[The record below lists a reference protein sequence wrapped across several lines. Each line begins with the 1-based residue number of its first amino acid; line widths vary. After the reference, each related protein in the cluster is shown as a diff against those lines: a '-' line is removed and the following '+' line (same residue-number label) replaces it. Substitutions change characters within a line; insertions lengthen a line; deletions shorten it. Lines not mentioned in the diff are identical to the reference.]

1 MQNPCRGHLAA
12 VFTILVWGGTFVS
25 TKVLLRHFAPEE
37 ILLLRFALGLFTLF
51 LMQPKRMPMQR
62 KAHEWY
68 FVSAG
73 LTGIVLYYLCEN
85 IALEY
90 GDASVV
96 SVIVSAAPLFVGLF
110 AALFLHERLTPSF
123 FAGFAVALSGV
134 CLISFSGQGGRPVVQ
149 PRGVLLSVAAAVAWG
164 AFSILTGRI
173 AALGYPTLGAT
184 RRIFRYGVLLM
195 LPIVVLRGFRLT
207 AVVTIN
213 GVEAGNL
220 LFLGMIAS
228 AICFATWNYAVK
240 LLGSVK
246 TSAYIYA
253 TPVMTVLIAAVALHE
268 RMTAR
273 SALGA
278 ALVLAGLALSEG
290 RRLPQKEGETHG
302 AV

>member
-1 MQNPCRGHLAA
+1 MQNPYRGHLAA

-25 TKVLLRHFAPEE
+25 TKVLLRHFTPEE
-37 ILLLRFALGLFTLF
+37 ILLLRFVLGLFTLF
-51 LMQPKRMPMQR
+51 LMQPKRMPVQR

-110 AALFLHERLTPSF
+110 AALFLHERLTASF
-123 FAGFAVALSGV
+123 FAGFAVALAGV
-134 CLISFSGQGGRPVVQ
+134 CLISFSGQGRPVVQ

-164 AFSILTGRI
+164 VFSILTGRI
-173 AALGYPTLGAT
+173 AELGYPTLGAT

-207 AVVTIN
+207 AVVTMN
-213 GVEAGNL
+213 GIEAGNL
-220 LFLGMIAS
+220 LFLGMGAS

-268 RMTAR
+268 RMTAQ

-278 ALVLAGLALSEG
+278 VLVLAGLVLSEG
-290 RRLPQKEGETHG
+290 RRLPQKEGNTHG

>member
-1 MQNPCRGHLAA
+1 M
-12 VFTILVWGGTFVS
+12 WGGTFVS
-25 TKVLLRHFAPEE
+25 TKVLLRHFTPEE

-51 LMQPKRMPMQR
+51 LMQPKRMPVQR

-110 AALFLHERLTPSF
+110 AALFLHERLTASF
-123 FAGFAVALSGV
+123 FAGFAVALAGL
-134 CLISFSGQGGRPVVQ
+134 CLISFSGQGRPVVQ
-149 PRGVLLSVAAAVAWG
+149 PRGVLLSAAAAVAWG
-164 AFSILTGRI
+164 AFSILSGRI
-173 AALGYPTLGAT
+173 AELGYPTLGAT

-195 LPIVVLRGFRLT
+195 LPIVILRGFRLT
-207 AVVTIN
+207 SVVTMN

-220 LFLGMIAS
+220 LFLGMGAS

-240 LLGSVK
+240 QLGSVK

-253 TPVMTVLIAAVALHE
+253 TPVMTVLIAAIALHE
-268 RMTAR
+268 HMTAQ

-278 ALVLAGLALSEG
+278 VLVLAGLVLSEG
-290 RRLPQKEGETHG
+290 RRLPQKEAKKHG
-302 AV
+302 AI